1 MSGVW
6 FSQHFSQQYY
16 LRSDTE
22 PAPEP
27 SKLVEYDQDYLK
39 ELAAEKESLAKNE
52 TENRHAL
59 RLLEAGQFLKSLQGY
74 KVYKFTSLMNISKV

>member
-6 FSQHFSQQYY
+6 FSQHFSQQQYY

-22 PAPEP
+22 AAAEP

-39 ELAAEKESLAKNE
+39 ELAQEKESLAKKE

-74 KVYKFTSLMNISKV
+74 KV